1 MSRPDA
7 AGHERG
13 SGEQPKAP
21 VRLGPTG
28 RAMIAVAVLA
38 VPLGAAGLGVSNSG
52 GPTEGGT
59 PEPVVAGAPAAVR
72 AEVVPTSSRAKKP
85 VAAPAVVAVPAIGLN
100 AGAPEKLGLDAA
112 GALTAP
118 VDYNRIGWYAQGPK
132 PGEAGPAVIVG
143 HVDSFRGP
151 AVFFRLH
158 EMKAGQEIVV
168 TRTDGWKTRFVVD
181 KVARYPKDAFP
192 SDEVYGPTANAQ
204 LRLITCGGAFDRDV
218 RSYEDN
224 VVVFASVH

>member
-1 MSRPDA
+1 MSRGRSDA
-7 AGHERG
+7 
-13 SGEQPKAP
+13 

-28 RAMIAVAVLA
+28 RAVIAVAVLA
-38 VPLGAAGLGVSNSG
+38 VPLGAAGLGLSNSG
-52 GPTEGGT
+52 GPATT
-59 PEPVVAGAPAAVR
+59 PAQTVAPEPAVAAAPAAVR
-72 AEVVPTSSRAKKP
+72 ADVVPTAGRPGKP
-85 VAAPAVVAVPAIGLN
+85 VAAPAGLSVPAIGLN
-100 AGAPEKLGLDAA
+100 TGAPERLGLDPA
-112 GALTAP
+112 GRLTAP
-118 VDYNRIGWYAQGPK
+118 VDYDRTGWYAQGPK

-151 AVFFRLH
+151 AVFFRLR
-158 EMKAGQEIVV
+158 EMKVGQEIVV

-181 KVARYPKDAFP
+181 SVRSYPKDAFA